1 MKCKNC
7 GGEIRLE
14 DMYCPYCGSPNEEA
28 QKHARD
34 MQQYR
39 QEFQKT
45 KEDVIER
52 AGRQTKRAVRFA
64 AAALLLAAIGVNIFL
79 QVSSYSLIRSI
90 KQSGQKKNAPVYRAR
105 IEEYLEAEDYLG
117 FSSYCSNLNLSMYD
131 RPFEEYYV
139 TYRVA
144 TAYRYAV
151 TEIMQLINHSRY
163 QGVDHSIKY
172 TSEYLQDFYE
182 ALDPEKYSY
191 NSNYNTLAAQ
201 EHLDKMTR
209 SIEALCVA
217 YLSMTPEEARSL
229 GSISRGKRII
239 LIEEGLR
246 QYEEAG
252 AQEEETAAAGTV
264 QAAESVEAEQA
275 AQTAG
280 TADAAQTAETTEAE
294 QAAQTAGTAGAAE
307 TAGTVEAAQTAQTA
321 ETGQPGE

>member
-14 DMYCPYCGSPNEEA
+14 DMYCPYCGSPNEES

-34 MQQYR
+34 MLQYR
-39 QEFQKT
+39 QDFQKT

-64 AAALLLAAIGVNIFL
+64 VAALLLVAIGVNIFL
-79 QVSSYSLIRSI
+79 QASSYSVVRSI
-90 KQSGQKKNAPVYRAR
+90 KQSGQKQNASVYKAR
-105 IEEYLEAEDYLG
+105 IDEYLEAEDYLG
-117 FSSYCSNLNLSMYD
+117 FAFYCSNLNLSMYD

-163 QGVDHSIKY
+163 MRVDHCIKY

-191 NSNYNTLAAQ
+191 NSNYDTLVAQ
-201 EHLDKMTR
+201 DHLDKMTR

-229 GSISRGKRII
+229 VSISRGKRII

-252 AQEEETAAAGTV
+252 AQEEETGAAGTA
-264 QAAESVEAEQA
+264 QEAEIVEAV
-275 AQTAG
+275 
-280 TADAAQTAETTEAE
+280 
-294 QAAQTAGTAGAAE
+294 QAAQTAGTAGAAQ
-307 TAGTVEAAQTAQTA
+307 TGDTVEAAQAAQ
-321 ETGQPGE
+321 TGQPGE